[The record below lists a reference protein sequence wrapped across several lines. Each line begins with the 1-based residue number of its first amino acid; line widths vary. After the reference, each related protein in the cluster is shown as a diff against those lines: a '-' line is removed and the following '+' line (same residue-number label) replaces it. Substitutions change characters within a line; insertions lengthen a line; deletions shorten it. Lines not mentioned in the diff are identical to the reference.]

1 MQDTQYHRD
10 PTLSKLIGKFKARI
24 SEEVTEV
31 HLSDYDEDIDDVWYF
46 HPATGTQA
54 DAIIKKVSDGN
65 YFAAQVEALFQRARD
80 ENGKKLFR
88 PADKE
93 GLMKLDPEF
102 IAFISDKIGAF
113 DDLSPDVEELG
124 NSSSSTAKP
133 KQSSQSGK
141 D

>member
-1 MQDTQYHRD
+1 MAQQYHKD
-10 PTLSKLIGKFKARI
+10 ETLSALIGKFKERL
-24 SEEVTEV
+24 SEEVTLV
-31 HLSDYDEDIDDVWYF
+31 HLSDWDNDMDDIWYF

-65 YFAAQVEALFQRARD
+65 YFAAQVEALFQRCRD
-80 ENGKKLFR
+80 ENGRKKFK
-88 PADKE
+88 PADRDS
-93 GLMKLDPEF
+93 LLKLDPEF

-133 KQSSQSGK
+133 KPSSSSAK

>member
-1 MQDTQYHRD
+1 MSR
-10 PTLSKLIGKFKARI
+10 PTHVAINSGNQGW
-24 SEEVTEV
+24 
-31 HLSDYDEDIDDVWYF
+31 DGDMDDIWYF

-65 YFAAQVEALFQRARD
+65 YFAAQVEALFQRCRD
-80 ENGKKLFR
+80 ENGRKKFK
-88 PADKE
+88 PADRDA
-93 GLMKLDPEF
+93 LLKLDPEF

-133 KQSSQSGK
+133 KPSSSSAK

>member
-1 MQDTQYHRD
+1 MSDTQYHRD
-10 PTLSKLIGKFKARI
+10 PTLSKLIGKFKERI
-24 SEEVTEV
+24 SAEVV
-31 HLSDYDEDIDDVWYF
+31 VVNLSDWDEELEDVWYF

-65 YFAAQVEALFQRARD
+65 YFAAQVEALFQRCRN
-80 ENGKKLFR
+80 EEGRKMFK
-88 PADKE
+88 PADKDA
-93 GLMKLDPEF
+93 LMKLDPEF

-124 NSSSSTAKP
+124 NSSNSTAKQ